1 MGFECIA
8 AAEGQQIS
16 LYKRA
21 LHPSLQEQSRERL
34 AKSVGR
40 QQTAAESQYDY
51 ALPAALDGGCPLDQV
66 H

>member
-1 MGFECIA
+1 MVFECIA

-16 LYKRA
+16 LWERA
-21 LHPSLQEQSRERL
+21 LHPSLQEQGCERP

-40 QQTAAESQYDY
+40 QQTAAELRYNY